1 MYFWLPIRVL
11 VANFSILRHSDT
23 VEFFPL
29 VSAVAVVI
37 GLLVGLTG
45 VGAGALMTPILIVGF
60 GISPPIAIATDVLYA
75 AITKSVGGI
84 AHIRSGHIQWA
95 LLRPLW
101 VGGISGA
108 LAGSLVVI
116 FLVRE
121 GGAIDWLIYPL
132 AALIALAAISL
143 FMRHLGPEK
152 PLPTTSK
159 ALPGPAWALGGGAGI
174 GLGVSFT
181 SVGAGALGMALLSRL
196 SPPGTP
202 AHKLVGTDLLLA
214 IPIAVVAS
222 ISYLLSGIVDF
233 SLLWSLLA
241 GSLPGVLLGS
251 ALSTRVPSRALGLIV
266 ATALSVAVIA
276 LVVG

>member
-1 MYFWLPIRVL
+1 ME
-11 VANFSILRHSDT
+11 FS
-23 VEFFPL
+23 PL

-75 AITKSVGGI
+75 AITKSVGGM

-143 FMRHLGPEK
+143 FVRHLGPEK
-152 PLPTTSK
+152 SLPTTSK
-159 ALPGPAWALGGGAGI
+159 ALPGPALALGGGAGI

-214 IPIAVVAS
+214 IPIALVAS
-222 ISYLLSGIVDF
+222 IGYLLSGIVDF

-251 ALSTRVPSRALGLIV
+251 ALSTRVPNRVLGLIV
-266 ATALSVAVIA
+266 ATALSIAVVA